1 MSQEFWVG
9 FLAGGVFA
17 SLITMATG
25 AVRAL
30 WAKRRDS
37 KGVEW

>member
-17 SLITMATG
+17 SVITMATSTI
-25 AVRAL
+25 RAM
-30 WAKRRDS
+30 WAERKRRA
-37 KGVEW
+37 